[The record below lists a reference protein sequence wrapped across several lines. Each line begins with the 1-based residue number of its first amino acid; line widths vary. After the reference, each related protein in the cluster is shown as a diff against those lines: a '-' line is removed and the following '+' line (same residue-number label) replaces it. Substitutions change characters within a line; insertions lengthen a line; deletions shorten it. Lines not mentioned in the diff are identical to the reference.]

1 MRIVYAAAVLAA
13 ASAMPAFA
21 QDAASAP
28 AFSGGHVELVGGYDR
43 LNADGEGAS
52 GATIGIA
59 GGYDFRNNGGAVFGI
74 EAEASESTTDDC
86 ANFGGT
92 ICAEAGRDLYLG
104 GRVGGVIAESV
115 LLYAK
120 AGYSN
125 ARVALETAGGSAG
138 TNLDGIRGGVGLEW
152 STGTP
157 LVVRAEYRYTNY
169 ESDFSRHQAVL
180 GLGMRF

>member
-13 ASAMPAFA
+13 ATAMPAFA
-21 QDAASAP
+21 QGAAP
-28 AFSGGHVELVGGYDR
+28 APTFSGGHVELVGGYDR
-43 LNADGEGAS
+43 LNANGEGAS
-52 GATIGIA
+52 GATFGIA
-59 GGYDFRNNGGAVFGI
+59 GGYDFRNNGGTVFGI

-86 ANFGGT
+86 TNVGAA

-104 GRVGGVIAESV
+104 GRVGMVVSESA

-125 ARVALETAGGSAG
+125 ARLTLETAGASAS
-138 TNLDGIRGGVGLEW
+138 TNLDGIRGGVGIEW
-152 STGTP
+152 ATGTP